1 MSESA
6 GAEAAG
12 RAGNDLSLGYQS
24 AVNQALDEFRAAGR
38 PDLVDEVAGEVRR
51 PQPARPVVL
60 VAGET
65 KRGKS
70 SLVNVLMRRPGLSP
84 AGVDL
89 ATTAYVVLGHGDAEQ
104 ARVATMSA
112 GQVALREIGLDEIGE
127 WATTAGNAG
136 NMRQVL
142 GVEVSLPVPLL
153 RSVTLVDTPGRG
165 GLDSAHG
172 AIGVPVARQAG
183 AVIFV
188 LDAGAPVTTPEL
200 AFLREAAGRV
210 DAVIVVVTKTD
221 DYPGWEKIVADD
233 RALLARY
240 APALRGLPVLPVSAR
255 VAEAAL
261 EQPPGPLADELWQE
275 SGLATLERLLTER
288 VAGRAGALRA
298 CNVLLTTRDG
308 LAEVGAL
315 AAAGLAVAR
324 GDPALRERLATERKR
339 LAGFGR
345 EGSRWSGKLGAGV
358 QKIKIDHAEA
368 LGRELSALQ
377 RRCFQAIEKSKRAQH
392 DAIADQL
399 VADIEELAASLS
411 ERAGLRL
418 ADLMAELLGDIDS
431 EARLTAAVALASEGL
446 QPGTVRLDKATSRE
460 LTRVDKLAGMV
471 SFSSGKSMGGI
482 VTALPL
488 FAGAAL
494 PVIGIG
500 LGAGA
505 VFSVLM
511 RGARR
516 DLNLQSA
523 LKSWCQA
530 QLGEAQRLISS
541 DFARRMVDV
550 QEELRE
556 VLADHLDRR
565 RRELDEIVASCDQ
578 ALAADQ
584 AGGQQARRA
593 VEAGLSR
600 IRGKIA
606 ATDRLLARLGAFRAA
621 GVVTAGPPAAGPQPA
636 GPPPFGRPPVG
647 LAASGQ
653 VAASPGAVGPGA
665 VGPTAVSSAAVGR
678 AGSTGETAR

>member
-1 MSESA
+1 MSEPA
-6 GAEAAG
+6 GTGTPG
-12 RAGNDLSLGYQS
+12 RAGTDLSRGYQS

-38 PDLVDEVAGEVRR
+38 PDLVDEVAGQVGRQ
-51 PQPARPVVL
+51 QPARPVVL

-70 SLVNVLMRRPGLSP
+70 SLVSVLMRRPGLSP

-89 ATTAYVVLGHGDAEQ
+89 ATTAYVVLGYGDAEQ
-104 ARVATMSA
+104 ARVATLSA
-112 GQVALREIGLDEIGE
+112 GQVTRREIGLDEIGE

-153 RSVTLVDTPGRG
+153 SSVTLVDTPGRG
-165 GLDSAHG
+165 GLESVHG
-172 AIGVPVARQAG
+172 AISVPVARQAG

-188 LDAGAPVTTPEL
+188 LDAGAPVTSPEL
-200 AFLREAAGRV
+200 AFLRETAAQV
-210 DAVIVVVTKTD
+210 DAVIVVVAKTD
-221 DYPGWEKIVADD
+221 DYPGWERIVAED

-240 APALRGLPVLPVSAR
+240 APSLRGLPVLPVSAQ

-275 SGLATLERLLTER
+275 SGLAALEQQLTER
-288 VAGRAGALRA
+288 VAGRAGVLRA
-298 CNVLLTTRDG
+298 CNVLLTARDG
-308 LAEVGAL
+308 LAEVGSL
-315 AAAGLAVAR
+315 TAAGLAAAR
-324 GDPALRERLATERKR
+324 GDPALRERLAAERTR

-377 RRCFQAIEKSKRAQH
+377 RRCFHSIEKSKRAQH
-392 DAIADQL
+392 EAIADQL
-399 VADIEELAASLS
+399 VEDIEELAASLS

-418 ADLMAELLGDIDS
+418 AELMTELLGDIDN

-446 QPGTVRLDKATSRE
+446 QPGTVRLDKAASRE
-460 LTRVDKLAGMV
+460 LTRVDKLAGLV

-530 QLGEAQRLISS
+530 QLGEGQRLIAS

-565 RRELDEIVASCDQ
+565 RRELDEIVASCDR

-584 AGGQQARRA
+584 AGGQQARRE
-593 VEAGLSR
+593 VEAGLGR
-600 IRGKIA
+600 IRSKIA
-606 ATDRLLARLGAFRAA
+606 ATDRLLAQLGAFRAT
-621 GVVTAGPPAAGPQPA
+621 GIITAGPPAAGPPGIGPPAA
-636 GPPPFGRPPVG
+636 GP
-647 LAASGQ
+647 A
-653 VAASPGAVGPGA
+653 
-665 VGPTAVSSAAVGR
+665 AVSK
-678 AGSTGETAR
+678 AGSAGETGR